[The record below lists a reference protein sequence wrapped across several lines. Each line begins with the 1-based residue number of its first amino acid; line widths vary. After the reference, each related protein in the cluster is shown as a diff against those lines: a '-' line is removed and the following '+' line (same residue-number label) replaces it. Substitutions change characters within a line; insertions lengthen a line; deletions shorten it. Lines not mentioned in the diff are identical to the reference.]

1 MPDLATIGAAL
12 SSIKTATDIAKFL
25 RESDLSIEKAELKLK
40 LADLLVS
47 LADAKIELV
56 EVQEELAKKDK
67 KIGELTL
74 AFEAK
79 GELIRYGDAYY
90 VKDAKG
96 EAVGKPFCLRCLEN
110 DHKQRQLVRS
120 AKDHR
125 TIVCASCGHQYDNMS
140 VREIQ
145 PKTDSA
151 S

>member
-12 SSIKTATDIAKFL
+12 GSIKNATEIAKFL

-40 LADLLVS
+40 LADLLGF

-56 EVQEELAKKDK
+56 EVQEELANKDK
-67 KIGELTL
+67 KIIELTS
-74 AFEAK
+74 AFEVK
-79 GELIRYGDAYY
+79 GELIRNGDAYY
-90 VKDAKG
+90 TKDAEG
-96 EAVGKPFCLRCLEN
+96 GAVGKPFCLRCLEN

-125 TIVCASCGHQYDNMS
+125 TIVCASCGHQYDNMR

-145 PKTDSA
+145 PKTDGA
-151 S
+151 Q

>member
-25 RESDLSIEKAELKLK
+25 RESDMSIEKAELKLK

-56 EVQEELAKKDK
+56 EVQVELAKKDK
-67 KIGELTL
+67 RIVELTS
-74 AFEAK
+74 AFETK

-90 VKDAKG
+90 AKDAKG
-96 EAVGKPFCLRCLEN
+96 DAVGKPFCLRCLEN

-120 AKDHR
+120 AKEHR
-125 TIVCASCGHQYDNMS
+125 TTVCASCGHQYENMS
-140 VREIQ
+140 VQEIQ
-145 PKTDSA
+145 PQTEGAK
-151 S
+151 